1 MQFIK
6 PGININFIG
15 RRKIAFVLSL
25 AMILT
30 TIISLVVHNGPKL
43 GIDFAGGTVI
53 QVKFDSPAAIADIKW
68 MTGAW
73 VGTRGKS
80 SFEERWSPPRGGA
93 MLGVSRTVSRGKMS
107 AFEYLRIVER
117 DGGLIYVA
125 QPGGALP
132 TEFVLTEPID
142 LGIEDSYTSVDG
154 FWLAHV
160 LDQDTENFHRQW
172 AGMML
177 GDESYAGS
185 RSFYRFEE
193 VVRDLTGYSEIIP
206 KDIDTATN
214 LTSRIRLQIPFMSA
228 AMDTVTESDM
238 AVAVAM
244 AKELMPDLMLMD
256 IVMPGELDGIAAA
269 SKINRELKIPV
280 IFLTAYADEEMI
292 NRAKHIGPFGYVLKP
307 IQEQQI
313 LAAIEIALHKQNME
327 QKLQEAHDML
337 EQRVEERT
345 HELRLKSE
353 SLEEMNTALKVLL
366 KKREEDKTELEE
378 KVIYNVK
385 EMVQPFLEKLGRT
398 RLDGRQRTFLEI
410 LESNLND
417 IVSPFAKKL
426 STRYLNLTPSEI
438 QIANLVKHGKTTKE
452 IAELLSL
459 STRTI
464 ESHRD
469 SIRKKLG
476 IKNQKANLRTHLMS
490 FE

>member
-1 MQFIK
+1 MNRLI
-6 PGININFIG
+6 
-15 RRKIAFVLSL
+15 IADDEV
-25 AMILT
+25 
-30 TIISLVVHNGPKL
+30 IISTQLEEFLKTKGFDIV
-43 GIDFAGGTVI
+43 GIATSGI
-53 QVKFDSPAAIADIKW
+53 Q
-68 MTGAW
+68 
-73 VGTRGKS
+73 
-80 SFEERWSPPRGGA
+80 
-93 MLGVSRTVSRGKMS
+93 
-107 AFEYLRIVER
+107 
-117 DGGLIYVA
+117 
-125 QPGGALP
+125 
-132 TEFVLTEPID
+132 
-142 LGIEDSYTSVDG
+142 
-154 FWLAHV
+154 
-160 LDQDTENFHRQW
+160 
-172 AGMML
+172 
-177 GDESYAGS
+177 
-185 RSFYRFEE
+185 
-193 VVRDLTGYSEIIP
+193 
-206 KDIDTATN
+206 
-214 LTSRIRLQIPFMSA
+214 
-228 AMDTVTESDM
+228 
-238 AVAVAM
+238 AVAM

-292 NRAKHIGPFGYVLKP
+292 QRAKHIGPFGYVLKP

-327 QKLQEAHDML
+327 QKLQEAHDLL

-345 HELRLKSE
+345 QELRLKSE

-366 KKREEDKTELEE
+366 KKREEDKNELEE

-398 RLDGRQRTFLEI
+398 RLDERQQTFLEI
-410 LESNLND
+410 LTSNLDD

-452 IAELLSL
+452 IADLLSL

>member
-1 MQFIK
+1 MNRLI
-6 PGININFIG
+6 
-15 RRKIAFVLSL
+15 IADDEV
-25 AMILT
+25 
-30 TIISLVVHNGPKL
+30 IISTQLEEFLKTKGFDIV
-43 GIDFAGGTVI
+43 GIATSGI
-53 QVKFDSPAAIADIKW
+53 Q
-68 MTGAW
+68 
-73 VGTRGKS
+73 
-80 SFEERWSPPRGGA
+80 
-93 MLGVSRTVSRGKMS
+93 
-107 AFEYLRIVER
+107 
-117 DGGLIYVA
+117 
-125 QPGGALP
+125 
-132 TEFVLTEPID
+132 
-142 LGIEDSYTSVDG
+142 
-154 FWLAHV
+154 
-160 LDQDTENFHRQW
+160 
-172 AGMML
+172 
-177 GDESYAGS
+177 
-185 RSFYRFEE
+185 
-193 VVRDLTGYSEIIP
+193 
-206 KDIDTATN
+206 
-214 LTSRIRLQIPFMSA
+214 
-228 AMDTVTESDM
+228 
-238 AVAVAM
+238 AVAM

-256 IVMPGELDGIAAA
+256 IVMPGELDGISAA

-345 HELRLKSE
+345 QELRLKSE

-366 KKREEDKTELEE
+366 KKREEDKNELEE

-385 EMVQPFLEKLGRT
+385 EMVQPFMEKLGRT
-398 RLDGRQRTFLEI
+398 RLDERQRVFLEI

-452 IAELLSL
+452 IADLLSL

-490 FE
+490 YE

>member
-1 MQFIK
+1 MNRLI
-6 PGININFIG
+6 
-15 RRKIAFVLSL
+15 IADDEV
-25 AMILT
+25 
-30 TIISLVVHNGPKL
+30 IISTQLEEFLKTKGFDIV
-43 GIDFAGGTVI
+43 GIA
-53 QVKFDSPAAIADIKW
+53 
-68 MTGAW
+68 
-73 VGTRGKS
+73 
-80 SFEERWSPPRGGA
+80 
-93 MLGVSRTVSRGKMS
+93 
-107 AFEYLRIVER
+107 
-117 DGGLIYVA
+117 
-125 QPGGALP
+125 
-132 TEFVLTEPID
+132 
-142 LGIEDSYTSVDG
+142 TS
-154 FWLAHV
+154 
-160 LDQDTENFHRQW
+160 
-172 AGMML
+172 GM
-177 GDESYAGS
+177 
-185 RSFYRFEE
+185 
-193 VVRDLTGYSEIIP
+193 
-206 KDIDTATN
+206 
-214 LTSRIRLQIPFMSA
+214 Q
-228 AMDTVTESDM
+228 
-238 AVAVAM
+238 AVAM
-244 AKELMPDLMLMD
+244 ARELMPDLMLMD
-256 IVMPGELDGIAAA
+256 IVMPGELDGISAA
-269 SKINRELKIPV
+269 SRINRELKIPV

-345 HELRLKSE
+345 QELRLKSE

-366 KKREEDKTELEE
+366 KKREEDKNELEE

-398 RLDGRQRTFLEI
+398 RLDDRQRTFLEI
-410 LESNLND
+410 LKSNLDD

-452 IAELLSL
+452 IADLLSL

-490 FE
+490 YE

>member
-1 MQFIK
+1 MNRLI
-6 PGININFIG
+6 
-15 RRKIAFVLSL
+15 IADDEV
-25 AMILT
+25 
-30 TIISLVVHNGPKL
+30 IISTQLEEFLKTKGFDIV
-43 GIDFAGGTVI
+43 GIATSGI
-53 QVKFDSPAAIADIKW
+53 Q
-68 MTGAW
+68 
-73 VGTRGKS
+73 
-80 SFEERWSPPRGGA
+80 
-93 MLGVSRTVSRGKMS
+93 
-107 AFEYLRIVER
+107 
-117 DGGLIYVA
+117 
-125 QPGGALP
+125 
-132 TEFVLTEPID
+132 
-142 LGIEDSYTSVDG
+142 
-154 FWLAHV
+154 
-160 LDQDTENFHRQW
+160 
-172 AGMML
+172 
-177 GDESYAGS
+177 
-185 RSFYRFEE
+185 
-193 VVRDLTGYSEIIP
+193 
-206 KDIDTATN
+206 
-214 LTSRIRLQIPFMSA
+214 
-228 AMDTVTESDM
+228 
-238 AVAVAM
+238 AVAM

-256 IVMPGELDGIAAA
+256 IVMPGELDGISAA
-269 SKINRELKIPV
+269 SRINRELKIPV

-366 KKREEDKTELEE
+366 KKREEDKNELEE

-385 EMVQPFLEKLGRT
+385 EMVQPFLEKMGRT
-398 RLDGRQRTFLEI
+398 RLDDRQRTFLEI

-452 IAELLSL
+452 IADLLSL

-490 FE
+490 YEE

>member
-1 MQFIK
+1 MNRLI
-6 PGININFIG
+6 
-15 RRKIAFVLSL
+15 IADDEV
-25 AMILT
+25 
-30 TIISLVVHNGPKL
+30 IISTQLEEFLKTKGFDIV
-43 GIDFAGGTVI
+43 GIATSGI
-53 QVKFDSPAAIADIKW
+53 Q
-68 MTGAW
+68 
-73 VGTRGKS
+73 
-80 SFEERWSPPRGGA
+80 
-93 MLGVSRTVSRGKMS
+93 
-107 AFEYLRIVER
+107 
-117 DGGLIYVA
+117 
-125 QPGGALP
+125 
-132 TEFVLTEPID
+132 
-142 LGIEDSYTSVDG
+142 
-154 FWLAHV
+154 
-160 LDQDTENFHRQW
+160 
-172 AGMML
+172 
-177 GDESYAGS
+177 
-185 RSFYRFEE
+185 
-193 VVRDLTGYSEIIP
+193 
-206 KDIDTATN
+206 
-214 LTSRIRLQIPFMSA
+214 
-228 AMDTVTESDM
+228 
-238 AVAVAM
+238 AVAM

-256 IVMPGELDGIAAA
+256 IVMPGELDGISAA

-307 IQEQQI
+307 IQPQQI

-345 HELRLKSE
+345 QELRLKSE

-366 KKREEDKTELEE
+366 KKREEDKKELEE

-385 EMVQPFLEKLGRT
+385 EMVQPFMEKLGRT
-398 RLDGRQRTFLEI
+398 RLDERQRVFLEI

-452 IAELLSL
+452 IADLLSL

-490 FE
+490 YE

>member
-1 MQFIK
+1 MNRLI
-6 PGININFIG
+6 
-15 RRKIAFVLSL
+15 IADDEV
-25 AMILT
+25 
-30 TIISLVVHNGPKL
+30 IISTQLEEFLKTKGFDIV
-43 GIDFAGGTVI
+43 GIAT
-53 QVKFDSPAAIADIKW
+53 S
-68 MTGAW
+68 
-73 VGTRGKS
+73 
-80 SFEERWSPPRGGA
+80 
-93 MLGVSRTVSRGKMS
+93 GV
-107 AFEYLRIVER
+107 
-117 DGGLIYVA
+117 
-125 QPGGALP
+125 Q
-132 TEFVLTEPID
+132 
-142 LGIEDSYTSVDG
+142 
-154 FWLAHV
+154 
-160 LDQDTENFHRQW
+160 
-172 AGMML
+172 
-177 GDESYAGS
+177 
-185 RSFYRFEE
+185 
-193 VVRDLTGYSEIIP
+193 
-206 KDIDTATN
+206 
-214 LTSRIRLQIPFMSA
+214 
-228 AMDTVTESDM
+228 
-238 AVAVAM
+238 AVAL

-256 IVMPGELDGIAAA
+256 IVMPGELDGISAA

-337 EQRVEERT
+337 ELRVEERT
-345 HELRLKSE
+345 QELRLKSE

-366 KKREEDKTELEE
+366 KKREEDKKELEE

-398 RLDGRQRTFLEI
+398 RLDDRQRTFLEI

-490 FE
+490 YE